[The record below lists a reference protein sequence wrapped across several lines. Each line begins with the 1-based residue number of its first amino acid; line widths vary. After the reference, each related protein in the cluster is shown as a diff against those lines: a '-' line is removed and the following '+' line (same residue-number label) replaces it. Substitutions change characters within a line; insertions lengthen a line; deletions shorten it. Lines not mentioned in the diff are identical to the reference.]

1 MCSSRHSPT
10 PPSTRPPAHPHTG
23 QEVILLFTVSMSGR
37 FQGYARM
44 TTPANKEGV
53 SATDGITAAAT
64 VLRMP
69 LLLPACF
76 GSADA

>member
-1 MCSSRHSPT
+1 
-10 PPSTRPPAHPHTG
+10 
-23 QEVILLFTVSMSGR
+23 MSGR